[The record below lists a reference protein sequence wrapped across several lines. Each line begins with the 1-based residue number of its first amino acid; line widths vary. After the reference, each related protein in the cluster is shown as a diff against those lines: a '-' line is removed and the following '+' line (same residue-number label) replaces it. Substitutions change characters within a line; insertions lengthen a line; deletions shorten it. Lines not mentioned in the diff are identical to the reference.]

1 MVSPFFEDLLSIPQP
16 SDSESIDGLPVIQFS
31 EDAELLGTLV
41 SMLYPVRRVKPDSY
55 EMVLNLLAA
64 CQKYDMVQV
73 QSSIRAKVN
82 RGTFP
87 APVGTEGFRAY
98 AIACNK
104 GLIPEMEK
112 AAHMTLDH
120 PMTLE
125 TLGEAL
131 LVFDGSALRD
141 LARFRE
147 RCRDN
152 LFLCL
157 KSSLE
162 AQGTNSWYCPN
173 CGNWSQCNLS
183 QQVLPPNDGSKK
195 HVFTDPVTP
204 LNIHGTYSKALAGY
218 ATCIYCGGVRD
229 TTQTLS
235 ADLKRNL
242 AQARDKVHAHLSFF
256 SKYLSVHLFSSFP
269 PPRVRGDLW
278 LTPDSTYRGLRNRPQ
293 PRCHLRCYDV
303 KVNVARKALSRWSIH
318 RGRRISK
325 MVSVADS
332 DLFVV
337 YMFVICIA
345 FTRQNANEACN

>member
-31 EDAELLGTLV
+31 EDAELLGTLI
-41 SMLYPVRRVKPDSY
+41 SMLYPVRRVIPDSY
-55 EMVLNLLAA
+55 EKVLNLLAA

-131 LVFDGSALRD
+131 LFFDGSALHD

-147 RCRDN
+147 RCTDN
-152 LFLCL
+152 IVLCL
-157 KSSLE
+157 KPFLE
-162 AQGTNSWYCPN
+162 VQDTGSWYCQY
-173 CGNWSQCNLS
+173 CGNWSQCNSKSLRQAFS
-183 QQVLPPNDGSKK
+183 TNNSSKK
-195 HVFTDPVTP
+195 QVFTDPVTP
-204 LNIHGTYSKALAGY
+204 LVIHGKYSKALASNDSCQVG
-218 ATCIYCGGVRD
+218 YCGRVRD
-229 TTQTLS
+229 STFPVDLS
-235 ADLKRNL
+235 ADLESNL
-242 AQARDKVHAHLSFF
+242 AQARDKVHTYPPLI
-256 SKYLSVHLFSSFP
+256 SS
-269 PPRVRGDLW
+269 
-278 LTPDSTYRGLRNRPQ
+278 T
-293 PRCHLRCYDV
+293 
-303 KVNVARKALSRWSIH
+303 
-318 RGRRISK
+318 
-325 MVSVADS
+325 
-332 DLFVV
+332 
-337 YMFVICIA
+337 
-345 FTRQNANEACN
+345 

>member
-16 SDSESIDGLPVIQFS
+16 SNSESIDGLSVIQFS

-41 SMLYPVRRVKPDSY
+41 SMLYPVRRVIPDSY
-55 EMVLNLLAA
+55 EKVLNLLAA

-131 LVFDGSALRD
+131 LLFDGSALRD

-152 LFLCL
+152 IVLCL
-157 KSSLE
+157 KPFLE
-162 AQGTNSWYCPN
+162 AQDTSSWCCPY
-173 CGNWSQCNLS
+173 CGNWSQCDSGSLRQALS
-183 QQVLPPNDGSKK
+183 ANSTSKRQ
-195 HVFTDPVTP
+195 VFTDPVTP
-204 LNIHGTYSKALAGY
+204 LIIHGEYSKVLRAASY
-218 ATCIYCGGVRD
+218 VTCQAMWCARVRD
-229 TTQTLS
+229 STFPADLS
-235 ADLKRNL
+235 ADLENNL
-242 AQARDKVHAHLSFF
+242 AQARDKVHTCLPLV
-256 SKYLSVHLFSSFP
+256 SKYIKIHTLLSS
-269 PPRVRGDLW
+269 
-278 LTPDSTYRGLRNRPQ
+278 LTPG
-293 PRCHLRCYDV
+293 
-303 KVNVARKALSRWSIH
+303 
-318 RGRRISK
+318 
-325 MVSVADS
+325 
-332 DLFVV
+332 
-337 YMFVICIA
+337 
-345 FTRQNANEACN
+345 TR